1 MSPACWAPAS
11 EMAPATRLVIIEEG
25 WLGGVIRAKKSCVSF
40 EIPETGF
47 RSVCPRG
54 R

>member
-25 WLGGVIRAKKSCVSF
+25 WPGGVIRAKKSWVSF
-40 EIPETGF
+40 EMPETGF
-47 RSVCPRG
+47 RSVWPGG